1 MLKKITFIVLGL
13 SLVLFSGCVS
23 QNKYRELET
32 ELKSTQTQIEEN
44 DETFVNL
51 QVQNEKLLN
60 ENKHLLK
67 AIEDLKLE
75 LKKENFAVEQTESK
89 NSKSDSLTDGTSRPY
104 SILLSSCQQ
113 QESVQKVLSEYNQID
128 LEPYV
133 VKVDLGENGIW
144 WRIFAGHYE
153 TREGAIRG
161 INKFGL
167 TDKIVLKEPNANHA
181 DTYDSKNEAVN
192 KKSLL
197 VQKGY

>member
-1 MLKKITFIVLGL
+1 M
-13 SLVLFSGCVS
+13 
-23 QNKYRELET
+23 
-32 ELKSTQTQIEEN
+32 
-44 DETFVNL
+44 
-51 QVQNEKLLN
+51 
-60 ENKHLLK
+60 
-67 AIEDLKLE
+67 
-75 LKKENFAVEQTESK
+75 
-89 NSKSDSLTDGTSRPY
+89 
-104 SILLSSCQQ
+104 
-113 QESVQKVLSEYNQID
+113 LSEYNQID

-181 DTYDSKNEAVN
+181 DNYDSTNGAVD
-192 KKSLL
+192 KKSLI